1 MDRPVVIA
9 IDGPSGV
16 GKGTVSRALA
26 RALDYAHVDTGAMYR
41 AVGWAALQRGLSLTD
56 EDAVSALA
64 ATLQL
69 TVEDGLVVA
78 DGTDITRA
86 VRTPDIDKAA
96 TAVARMP
103 KVREV
108 LVDRQRALARGRG
121 VVIEGRDNGTVVF
134 PDADVKIY
142 LDAAPEERARRR
154 ANDPAHAGMPAAVS
168 DVAKMLTER
177 DRSDSTRSA
186 SPLYAAPDA
195 VVVDTTGKNVEEVV
209 RDVLAV
215 VRRKSEI

>member
-1 MDRPVVIA
+1 MRKPIIA
-9 IDGPSGV
+9 IDGPSGA
-16 GKGTVSRALA
+16 GKGTIA
-26 RALDYAHVDTGAMYR
+26 RAVAEELGYFHYDSGAMYR
-41 AVGWAALQRGLSLTD
+41 AIGWKAHRDSVPFDD
-56 EDAVSALA
+56 EPAVAKLA
-64 ATLQL
+64 AASHI
-69 TVEDGLVVA
+69 EIG
-78 DGTDITRA
+78 GTRVTIDSVDVTRDI
-86 VRTPDIDKAA
+86 RTPAIDRASA
-96 TAVARMP
+96 SVARLP

-108 LVDRQRALARGRG
+108 LVARQRELGATGG
-121 VVIEGRDNGTVVF
+121 IVMEGRDIGTVVF
-134 PDADVKIY
+134 PDADVKVY